1 MGKSK
6 KVAIVIIG
14 IIIGMIAYTGYS
26 FTSEMHVFVKDSEL
40 LEKTDKE
47 SHYTMQLEVENPSLL
62 VLPIGK
68 SEFVITVEDE
78 NLGTGVLNSFIVL
91 PLGKALVEGTFTA
104 DNEVLDT
111 YEKDDSKSVNI
122 SVITKYDM
130 IFTSLDIPFDYEP
143 PQGQVREFIQ

>member
-1 MGKSK
+1 MGKAK
-6 KVAIVIIG
+6 KVTIVIIA

-47 SHYTMQLEVENPSLL
+47 SHYTMQLEFDNPSLL
-62 VLPIGK
+62 AMPIGK

-78 NLGTGVLNSFIVL
+78 NLGSGVLNSFIVP

-104 DNEVLDT
+104 DNKVLDS
-111 YEKDDSKSVNI
+111 YENSDSNSVKL
-122 SVITKYDM
+122 SGVAKYDLM
-130 IFTSLDIPFDYEP
+130 VTSLNVPFVYEP
-143 PQGQVREFIQ
+143 PQVQVREFIQ